1 MKTPIIIGLA
11 LIIAALVIPTIIIA
25 QQYGASYPF
34 GVSGMMQNPN
44 QWMNQAPSQGFNP
57 MYGQSYNNMWG
68 MMQGMHGYQGMY
80 GCNYNATNNMWGMM
94 QGMQGMHGYGCNYN
108 TVPTISKEQ
117 LNTLESNIPNY
128 ITIIKENKTI
138 IVNSLNAEILVLAG
152 PEGSM
157 YSFEIYGLINP
168 TIVMKQ
174 GTHVKM
180 ILVNVDEDMP
190 HSLAVINT
198 PPPYPQTLHMIQTY
212 LAFPGATTPMPMMG
226 LPPARNNLYPTW
238 TIEFTASTQGTYYYI
253 CAVPQHAA
261 LGMYGTIIV
270 K

>member
-25 QQYGASYPF
+25 QQYGAPYPF
-34 GVSGMMQNPN
+34 GIPGMMQNFN
-44 QWMNQAPSQGFNP
+44 QWMNQAPPQKFNP

-68 MMQGMHGYQGMY
+68 MMQGMHGYG
-80 GCNYNATNNMWGMM
+80 
-94 QGMQGMHGYGCNYN
+94 GMHGYNI
-108 TVPTISKEQ
+108 PTMNKEQ
-117 LNTLESNIPNY
+117 LAALESQVPSY

-138 IVNSLNAEILVLAG
+138 IINSFNAEILVLAG
-152 PEGSM
+152 PEGNM

-174 GTHVKM
+174 GTNVKM
-180 ILVNVDEDMP
+180 IVVNVDEDMP
-190 HSLAVINT
+190 HSLAVVNI

-226 LPPARNNLYPTW
+226 LPPAQNNLYPTW
-238 TIEFTASTQGTYYYI
+238 TIEFTASSQGTYYYI